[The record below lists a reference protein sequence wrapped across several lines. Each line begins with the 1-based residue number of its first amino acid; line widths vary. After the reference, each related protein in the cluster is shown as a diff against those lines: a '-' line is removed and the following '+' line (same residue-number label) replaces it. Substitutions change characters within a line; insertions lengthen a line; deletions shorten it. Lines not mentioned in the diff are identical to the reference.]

1 MLKISRE
8 SEINLVN
15 VLIDNDII
23 SGKDL
28 IDIKKISTENN
39 KSQIDA
45 IFELKLTDEQK
56 IIDLLIKEQNLET
69 VDLKKVEVT
78 DEIKTVLPSNYIKV
92 NFVAPFKIDNKT
104 LHIAIP
110 DSSKLGLMRNLK
122 AITKKNIELH
132 AAKIT
137 DISEFIE
144 KLSSETDEVT
154 IASIRDENRKRI
166 KTFESDLGDAG
177 EVLEKAPEEDIEAI
191 ENESEVIKF
200 STAVVAE
207 AIKMGVSDIHIEP
220 YRFSSRVRYRLDGM
234 LQEQEQYKQF
244 LHDNYGAVVTRIKIM
259 GKLDIAERRLPQ
271 DGAINFKIE
280 NKVVDLRLS
289 ILPTANNER
298 IVMRILN
305 KDAGDIK
312 LEQLN
317 FEEQDLKNL
326 RKAIHSTQGLILV
339 TGPTGSGKSTTLY
352 SILKEVSKPHLNI
365 LTAED
370 PVEYEL
376 DGVGQVQIKDHIGLT
391 FASALRSFLRQ
402 DPEIILVG
410 EMRDKETVDIG
421 LKAALTGHL
430 VFSTLHTNDA
440 PSTITRL
447 QNMGTPDYLISAATQ
462 LVVAQRLARKNCKD
476 CRVPDDDVN
485 PKVLQDLGF
494 SAEQASR
501 VKAIKGKGC
510 AKCSN
515 TGYKGRQG
523 IYEIL
528 VVSKPLKEAILR
540 QATTPELREIGI
552 KEGFQTMKD
561 MGRRLIASGELN
573 FREYESS
580 FRRIRMEAFTYKGIS
595 DGKYVTG
602 DIEAL
607 NLDEASHLLK
617 EKKIIITNI
626 VKTKKKAGEKKKSSG
641 SSLFGRSKKVKI
653 EDILIFSK
661 QFATMV
667 KAGLPILQ
675 VLAMLRDQM
684 ESQGIKDII
693 EDIRKSLEGGVNLS
707 KCFEKYPQHFDNV
720 YVTWSKAGEARG

>member
-8 SEINLVN
+8 SEINLIN
-15 VLIDNDII
+15 VLIDNDVI

-28 IDIKKISTENN
+28 INIKKKSSEGN
-39 KSQIDA
+39 KSQIEAVFD
-45 IFELKLTDEQK
+45 LKLTDEQK
-56 IIDLLIKEQNLET
+56 ILDILVKEQNLEII
-69 VDLKKVEVT
+69 DLKKITISNDV
-78 DEIKTVLPSNYIKV
+78 KSVLPSNYIKV
-92 NFVAPFKIDNKT
+92 NFVAPFKVDGKT

-110 DSSKLGLMRNLK
+110 DSSKLTLMRNLK

-132 AAKIT
+132 AAPLSQ
-137 DISEFIE
+137 ISEFIE
-144 KLSSETDEVT
+144 KISSDGEVT
-154 IASIRDENRKRI
+154 TATIRNENKEKQ
-166 KTFESDLGDAG
+166 KTFDSELGDAG
-177 EVLEKAPEEDIEAI
+177 EVLEKAPEEDIEAL

-207 AIKMGVSDIHIEP
+207 AIKKGVSDIHIEP

-234 LQEQEQYKQF
+234 LQEQEQYKKF
-244 LHDNYGAVVTRIKIM
+244 LHDNYGAVVTRFKIM

-280 NKVVDLRLS
+280 GKVIDLRLS

-298 IVMRILN
+298 IVMRVLN
-305 KDAGDIK
+305 KDAGDIT

-317 FEEQDLKNL
+317 FEDQDLKSL
-326 RKAIHSTQGLILV
+326 RKSIHSTQGLILV

-376 DGVGQVQIKDHIGLT
+376 DGVGQVQIKDDIGFT
-391 FASALRSFLRQ
+391 FAKALRSFLRQ

-447 QNMGTPDYLISAATQ
+447 QNMGTPDYLISAACQ
-462 LVVAQRLARKNCKD
+462 LVVAQRLARKNCKE
-476 CRVPDDDVN
+476 CKIPDDDVN

-510 AKCSN
+510 EVCSN

-540 QATTPELREIGI
+540 KATTPELREIAI
-552 KEGFQTMKD
+552 KEGFQTMQD
-561 MGRRLIASGELN
+561 MGKRLIASGELN
-573 FREYESS
+573 FREYE
-580 FRRIRMEAFTYKGIS
+580 R
-595 DGKYVTG
+595 
-602 DIEAL
+602 
-607 NLDEASHLLK
+607 
-617 EKKIIITNI
+617 
-626 VKTKKKAGEKKKSSG
+626 
-641 SSLFGRSKKVKI
+641 
-653 EDILIFSK
+653 
-661 QFATMV
+661 
-667 KAGLPILQ
+667 
-675 VLAMLRDQM
+675 VLSN
-684 ESQGIKDII
+684 E
-693 EDIRKSLEGGVNLS
+693 
-707 KCFEKYPQHFDNV
+707 
-720 YVTWSKAGEARG
+720 

>member
-8 SEINLVN
+8 SEINLIN
-15 VLIDNDII
+15 VLIDNDVI

-28 IDIKKISTENN
+28 INIKKKSSEGN
-39 KSQIDA
+39 KSQIEAVFD
-45 IFELKLTDEQK
+45 LKLTDEQK
-56 IIDLLIKEQNLET
+56 ILDILVKEQNLEII
-69 VDLKKVEVT
+69 DLKKIT
-78 DEIKTVLPSNYIKV
+78 ISNDIKSVLPSNYIKV
-92 NFVAPFKIDNKT
+92 NFVAPFKVDGKT

-110 DSSKLGLMRNLK
+110 DSSKLTLMRNLK

-132 AAKIT
+132 AAPLSQ
-137 DISEFIE
+137 ISEFIE
-144 KLSSETDEVT
+144 KISSDGEVT
-154 IASIRDENRKRI
+154 TATIRNENKEKQ
-166 KTFESDLGDAG
+166 KTFDSELGEAG
-177 EVLEKAPEEDIEAI
+177 EVLEKAPEEDIEAL

-207 AIKMGVSDIHIEP
+207 AIKKGVSDIHIEP

-234 LQEQEQYKQF
+234 LQEQEQYRKF
-244 LHDNYGAVVTRIKIM
+244 LHDNYGAVVTRFKIM

-280 NKVVDLRLS
+280 GKVVDLRLS

-298 IVMRILN
+298 IVMRVLN
-305 KDAGDIK
+305 KDAGDIT

-317 FEEQDLKNL
+317 FEDQDLKSL
-326 RKAIHSTQGLILV
+326 RKSIHSTQGLILV

-376 DGVGQVQIKDHIGLT
+376 DGVGQVQIKDDIGFT
-391 FASALRSFLRQ
+391 FAKALRSFLRQ

-447 QNMGTPDYLISAATQ
+447 QNMGTPDYLISAACQ
-462 LVVAQRLARKNCKD
+462 LVVAQRLARKNCKE
-476 CRVPDDDVN
+476 CKIPDDDVN

-510 AKCSN
+510 EVCSN

-540 QATTPELREIGI
+540 KATTPELREIAI
-552 KEGFQTMKD
+552 KEGFQTMQD
-561 MGRRLIASGELN
+561 MGKRLIASGELN
-573 FREYESS
+573 FREYE
-580 FRRIRMEAFTYKGIS
+580 R
-595 DGKYVTG
+595 
-602 DIEAL
+602 
-607 NLDEASHLLK
+607 
-617 EKKIIITNI
+617 
-626 VKTKKKAGEKKKSSG
+626 
-641 SSLFGRSKKVKI
+641 
-653 EDILIFSK
+653 
-661 QFATMV
+661 
-667 KAGLPILQ
+667 
-675 VLAMLRDQM
+675 VLSN
-684 ESQGIKDII
+684 E
-693 EDIRKSLEGGVNLS
+693 
-707 KCFEKYPQHFDNV
+707 
-720 YVTWSKAGEARG
+720 

>member
-1 MLKISRE
+1 MLNISRE

-28 IDIKKISTENN
+28 IDIKKISSEKNT
-39 KSQIDA
+39 SQIEA
-45 IFELKLTDEQK
+45 IFELNLTDEKK
-56 IIDLLIKEQNLET
+56 IIDLLVKEQNLE
-69 VDLKKVEVT
+69 VIDLTKVEISEDV
-78 DEIKTVLPSNYIKV
+78 KTVLPSNYIKV
-92 NFVAPFKIDNKT
+92 NFVAPFKIDGKT

-132 AAKIT
+132 AAT
-137 DISEFIE
+137 ISNISKYIE
-144 KLSSETDEVT
+144 RLSSETDEVT
-154 IASIRDENRKRI
+154 IASIRDENRKKI
-166 KTFESDLGDAG
+166 KTFDSDLGEAG
-177 EVLEKAPEEDIEAI
+177 EVLDKAPEEDIEAI

-200 STAVVAE
+200 STAVVAD
-207 AIKMGVSDIHIEP
+207 AINNGVSDIHIEP

-244 LHDNYGAVVTRIKIM
+244 LHDNYGAVVTRFKIM

-271 DGAINFKIE
+271 DGAINFKID

-298 IVMRILN
+298 IVMRVLN

-317 FEEQDLKNL
+317 FDEQDLTNL

-376 DGVGQVQIKDHIGLT
+376 DGVGQVQIKDDIGLT

-447 QNMGTPDYLISAATQ
+447 QNMGTPDYLISAACQ
-462 LVVAQRLARKNCKD
+462 LVLAQRLARKNCKD

-494 SAEQASR
+494 SAEMASR
-501 VKAIKGKGC
+501 VKATKGKGC
-510 AKCSN
+510 PKCSN

-528 VVSKPLKEAILR
+528 VISKPIKEAILR
-540 QATTPELREIGI
+540 KATTPELREIGI
-552 KEGFQTMKD
+552 KEGFQTMQD
-561 MGRRLIASGELN
+561 MGRRLIAAGELN
-573 FREYESS
+573 FREYERVLSS
-580 FRRIRMEAFTYKGIS
+580 E
-595 DGKYVTG
+595 
-602 DIEAL
+602 
-607 NLDEASHLLK
+607 
-617 EKKIIITNI
+617 
-626 VKTKKKAGEKKKSSG
+626 
-641 SSLFGRSKKVKI
+641 
-653 EDILIFSK
+653 
-661 QFATMV
+661 
-667 KAGLPILQ
+667 
-675 VLAMLRDQM
+675 
-684 ESQGIKDII
+684 
-693 EDIRKSLEGGVNLS
+693 
-707 KCFEKYPQHFDNV
+707 
-720 YVTWSKAGEARG
+720 

>member
-8 SEINLVN
+8 SEINLIN
-15 VLIDNDII
+15 VLIDNDVI

-28 IDIKKISTENN
+28 INIKKKSSEGN
-39 KSQIDA
+39 KSQIEAVFD
-45 IFELKLTDEQK
+45 LKLTDEKK
-56 IIDLLIKEQNLET
+56 ILDILVKEQNLEII
-69 VDLKKVEVT
+69 DLKKVEVSQ
-78 DEIKTVLPSNYIKV
+78 DIKSVLPSNYIKV
-92 NFVAPFKIDNKT
+92 NFVAPFKMEGKT

-110 DSSKLGLMRNLK
+110 DSSKLALMRNLK

-132 AAKIT
+132 AAPLT
-137 DISEFIE
+137 QISEFIE
-144 KLSSETDEVT
+144 KISSDGEVT
-154 IASIRDENRKRI
+154 TASIRKENKEKQ
-166 KTFESDLGDAG
+166 KTFDSELGEAG

-207 AIKMGVSDIHIEP
+207 AIKKGVSDIHIEP

-234 LQEQEQYKQF
+234 LQEQEQYKNF
-244 LHDNYGAVVTRIKIM
+244 LHDNYGAVVTRFKIM

-280 NKVVDLRLS
+280 GKVVDLRLS

-305 KDAGDIK
+305 KDAGDIT

-317 FEEQDLKNL
+317 FEEEDLKSL
-326 RKAIHSTQGLILV
+326 RKSIHSTQGLILV

-376 DGVGQVQIKDHIGLT
+376 DGVGQVQIKDDIGLT

-462 LVVAQRLARKNCKD
+462 LVVAQRLARKNCKN
-476 CRVPDDDVN
+476 CKVPDDDVN

-510 AKCSN
+510 ETCGN

-540 QATTPELREIGI
+540 KATTPELREIAV
-552 KEGFQTMKD
+552 KEGFQTMQD
-561 MGRRLIASGELN
+561 MGKRLIAGGDLN
-573 FREYESS
+573 FREYE
-580 FRRIRMEAFTYKGIS
+580 R
-595 DGKYVTG
+595 
-602 DIEAL
+602 
-607 NLDEASHLLK
+607 
-617 EKKIIITNI
+617 
-626 VKTKKKAGEKKKSSG
+626 
-641 SSLFGRSKKVKI
+641 
-653 EDILIFSK
+653 
-661 QFATMV
+661 
-667 KAGLPILQ
+667 
-675 VLAMLRDQM
+675 VLSN
-684 ESQGIKDII
+684 E
-693 EDIRKSLEGGVNLS
+693 
-707 KCFEKYPQHFDNV
+707 
-720 YVTWSKAGEARG
+720 

>member
-8 SEINLVN
+8 SEINLIN
-15 VLIDNDII
+15 VLIDNDVI

-28 IDIKKISTENN
+28 INIKKKSSEGN
-39 KSQIDA
+39 KSQIEAVFD
-45 IFELKLTDEQK
+45 LKLTDEKK
-56 IIDLLIKEQNLET
+56 ILDILVKEQNLEII
-69 VDLKKVEVT
+69 DLKKVEVSQ
-78 DEIKTVLPSNYIKV
+78 DIKSVLPSNYIKV
-92 NFVAPFKIDNKT
+92 NFVAPFKMEGKT

-110 DSSKLGLMRNLK
+110 DSSKLALMRNLK

-132 AAKIT
+132 AAPLT
-137 DISEFIE
+137 QISEFIE
-144 KLSSETDEVT
+144 KISSDGEVT
-154 IASIRDENRKRI
+154 TATIRQENKEKQ

-207 AIKMGVSDIHIEP
+207 AIKKGVSDIHIEP

-234 LQEQEQYKQF
+234 LQEQEQYKNF
-244 LHDNYGAVVTRIKIM
+244 LHDNYGAVVTRFKIM

-280 NKVVDLRLS
+280 GKVVDLRLS

-305 KDAGDIK
+305 KDAGDIT

-317 FEEQDLKNL
+317 FEDQDLKSL

-376 DGVGQVQIKDHIGLT
+376 DGVGQVQVKEDIGFT
-391 FASALRSFLRQ
+391 FATALRSFLRQ

-447 QNMGTPDYLISAATQ
+447 QNMGTPDYLISAAVT
-462 LVVAQRLARKNCKD
+462 LVLAQRLARKTCMD
-476 CRVPDDDVN
+476 CREVDPDAT
-485 PKVLQDLGF
+485 PKALQDFGF
-494 SAEQASR
+494 TVEQASR
-501 VKAIKGKGC
+501 AKVQRGKGC
-510 AKCSN
+510 SKCKD
-515 TGYKGRQG
+515 TGYKGRMG

-528 VVSKPLKEAILR
+528 VVSKPIKEAILR
-540 QATTPELREIGI
+540 QATTPELKKIATD
-552 KEGFQTMKD
+552 EGFRTMQD
-561 MGRRLIASGELN
+561 MGRELILTGDLN
-573 FREYESS
+573 FREFDRVLS
-580 FRRIRMEAFTYKGIS
+580 
-595 DGKYVTG
+595 
-602 DIEAL
+602 
-607 NLDEASHLLK
+607 
-617 EKKIIITNI
+617 
-626 VKTKKKAGEKKKSSG
+626 GE
-641 SSLFGRSKKVKI
+641 
-653 EDILIFSK
+653 
-661 QFATMV
+661 
-667 KAGLPILQ
+667 
-675 VLAMLRDQM
+675 
-684 ESQGIKDII
+684 
-693 EDIRKSLEGGVNLS
+693 
-707 KCFEKYPQHFDNV
+707 
-720 YVTWSKAGEARG
+720 

>member
-28 IDIKKISTENN
+28 INIKKVSSESN

-45 IFELKLTDEQK
+45 IFELKLTDEKK

-92 NFVAPFKIDNKT
+92 NFVAPFKIDGKT
-104 LHIAIP
+104 LHIAIS

-132 AAKIT
+132 AAKVS

-144 KLSSETDEVT
+144 KLSSDVDEVT
-154 IASIRDENRKRI
+154 IASIRDENRKKI
-166 KTFESDLGDAG
+166 KTFDSDLGEAG

-220 YRFSSRVRYRLDGM
+220 YRFTSRVRYRLDGM
-234 LQEQEQYKQF
+234 LSEQEQYKQF
-244 LHDNYGAVVTRIKIM
+244 LHDNYGAVVTRFKIM

-271 DGAINFKIE
+271 DGAINFKID

-289 ILPTANNER
+289 ILPTASNER

-326 RKAIHSTQGLILV
+326 RKAINSTQGLILV

-352 SILKEVSKPHLNI
+352 SILKEVSRPHLNI

-370 PVEYEL
+370 PVEYDLE
-376 DGVGQVQIKDHIGLT
+376 GVGQVQIKDDIGLT

-447 QNMGTPDYLISAATQ
+447 QNMGTPDYLISAACQ
-462 LVVAQRLARKNCKD
+462 LVVAQRLARKNCKE
-476 CRVPDDDVN
+476 CRVPDDDVT

-494 SAEQASR
+494 TAELASR
-501 VKAIKGKGC
+501 VKALKGKGC
-510 AKCSN
+510 GKCNN

-528 VVSKPLKEAILR
+528 VVTKPLKEAILR
-540 QATTPELREIGI
+540 QATTPELREIGV
-552 KEGFQTMKD
+552 KEGFQTMQD

-573 FREYESS
+573 FREFERVLS
-580 FRRIRMEAFTYKGIS
+580 
-595 DGKYVTG
+595 
-602 DIEAL
+602 
-607 NLDEASHLLK
+607 
-617 EKKIIITNI
+617 
-626 VKTKKKAGEKKKSSG
+626 GE
-641 SSLFGRSKKVKI
+641 
-653 EDILIFSK
+653 
-661 QFATMV
+661 
-667 KAGLPILQ
+667 
-675 VLAMLRDQM
+675 
-684 ESQGIKDII
+684 
-693 EDIRKSLEGGVNLS
+693 
-707 KCFEKYPQHFDNV
+707 
-720 YVTWSKAGEARG
+720 